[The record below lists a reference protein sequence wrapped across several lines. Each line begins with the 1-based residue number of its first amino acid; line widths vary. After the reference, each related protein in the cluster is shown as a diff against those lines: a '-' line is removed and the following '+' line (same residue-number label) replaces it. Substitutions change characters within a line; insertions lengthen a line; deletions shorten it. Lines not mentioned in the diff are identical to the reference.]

1 MKTLVP
7 VRATKGID
15 QTAMSE
21 PYGSAQYVPLY
32 NLQTWTGYGIS
43 AEMALNIITVYQC
56 VRVLA
61 ETFAQLPLVIYRRRP
76 DGGADRAT
84 DHELYPVLHDKPN
97 PDMTSFVWR
106 ELLLSHLATWGDGYN
121 EIYITDSGRTE
132 LWPIRPDR
140 VEVRWGS
147 NGQKDYYY
155 LNPLGA
161 KSLFK
166 PGTIFHVQGMSSD
179 GLHGFSPITVM
190 RKAIALYQSAE
201 QYGTGVFDN
210 NARPATV
217 LTHPGSMSEP
227 AIRRLASQME
237 ELRGSRNAGKTV
249 VLEEGLTLTE
259 VGFPPEDAQFMQTR
273 LFQKREIAAAYRIP
287 PHKVGDLERATFSN
301 IEQQSLE
308 FVQDTMMPW
317 FVRVEQEINTTL
329 IDDPDYYCE
338 FLVDGLLRADAVARS
353 TAFATR
359 WQHGTL
365 SGDEWRAKE
374 NENPIPDG
382 LGKQYYVPV
391 NYAPINPV
399 VGEQVV
405 APATVRETVQAPI
418 QPGEPPQLTA
428 VKSANLRCAT
438 CDSLLAEV
446 ATAPYRLT
454 CRKCKTVA
462 EAA

>member
-1 MKTLVP
+1 MKTLIP
-7 VRATKGID
+7 IRATKAID
-15 QTAMSE
+15 QVAQSD
-21 PYGSAQYVPLY
+21 PYGSPNYVPLY

-43 AEMALNIITVYQC
+43 PELALNIITVYQC

-76 DGGADRAT
+76 DGGADKAT
-84 DHELYPVLHDKPN
+84 DHELYSVLHDKPN

-106 ELLLSHLATWGDGYN
+106 ELLLSHAATWGNSYN
-121 EIYITDSGRTE
+121 EIYFTDAGRME
-132 LWPIRPDR
+132 LYPIRPDR
-140 VEVRWGS
+140 VETRWGPS
-147 NGQKDYYY
+147 GQKEHWY
-155 LNPLGA
+155 LHPLGG
-161 KSLFK
+161 KTLFK

-179 GLHGFSPITVM
+179 GLVGFSPITVM

-201 QYGTGVFDN
+201 QFGTSLFDN

-217 LTHPGSMSEP
+217 LTHPATLSPE
-227 AIRRLASQME
+227 AIQRLAGQME
-237 ELRGSRNAGKTV
+237 ELRGARNAGKTV
-249 VLEEGLTLTE
+249 VLEEGLTVTE
-259 VGFPPEDAQFMQTR
+259 VGIPPEDAQFMQTR

-317 FVRVEQEINTTL
+317 FVRVEQEINTQL

-338 FLVDGLLRADAVARS
+338 FLIDGLLRADAVARS
-353 TAFATR
+353 TSLATR
-359 WQHGTL
+359 WQHGNL

-399 VGEQVV
+399 PGAQVV
-405 APATVRETVQAPI
+405 APATVRETVTPAAPAALVAI
-418 QPGEPPQLTA
+418 
-428 VKSANLRCAT
+428 KSAEVRC
-438 CDSLLAEV
+438 DKGHLLAEM
-446 ATAPYRLT
+446 ATAPYRFT
-454 CRKCKTVA
+454 CGKCKTVA